1 MIRFVP
7 LRGAATIVTLG
18 VGLTLA
24 ATALVAYAP
33 WATRVGGS
41 PSVLTY
47 ADGYPLDDSP
57 AAAAAFEG
65 NEIVVLAEVIQTL
78 PARWNTGESRRGDLA
93 FIYTPVRVRVLDVF
107 RGAPRLEEQIMVIR
121 RLGGRV
127 GDEELVVAEDLA
139 PASLSAPGNRVLLFL
154 GEQRDV
160 GDGLQ
165 AATPNM
171 VYVVDTSGR
180 AVSTDGGHIITLD
193 AFRVLIQ
200 S

>member
-1 MIRFVP
+1 
-7 LRGAATIVTLG
+7 
-18 VGLTLA
+18 
-24 ATALVAYAP
+24 
-33 WATRVGGS
+33 
-41 PSVLTY
+41 
-47 ADGYPLDDSP
+47 
-57 AAAAAFEG
+57 
-65 NEIVVLAEVIQTL
+65 
-78 PARWNTGESRRGDLA
+78 
-93 FIYTPVRVRVLDVF
+93 VF

>member
-1 MIRFVP
+1 MVDASQVP
-7 LRGAATIVTLG
+7 HVRYNLNEAWEFDI
-18 VGLTLA
+18 
-24 ATALVAYAP
+24 
-33 WATRVGGS
+33 
-41 PSVLTY
+41 
-47 ADGYPLDDSP
+47 
-57 AAAAAFEG
+57 AAAAAQWNGIESPLFYYYPSFEQTEFGYLTLKKYDFSNAGWQDAPGVTFNNSYSQPHTTSDVYLNTDFNWNING
-65 NEIVVLAEVIQTL
+65 NMNQSLRKVDVRTIVVHEFGHSSGLTQ
-78 PARWNTGESRRGDLA
+78 
-93 FIYTPVRVRVLDVF
+93 
-107 RGAPRLEEQIMVIR
+107 
-121 RLGGRV
+121 
-127 GDEELVVAEDLA
+127 DLA